1 MPMKKHVISHN
12 KLFTYSRM
20 VEVHSEILILSLEFS
35 ADKLSA
41 KRLNKIFLLI
51 IRNDLMFIEA
61 MMLHFSYDIW
71 DYFYDIKLY
80 YLRKIATN
88 NATLLVKITYIQKN
102 NFIFKKLFIT
112 VFLQNKNFVKQL
124 FFPLHL
130 IKKIIQYFFFLNW
143 FKKWLNK

>member
-112 VFLQNKNFVKQL
+112 VFLQNKNFVKHL

>member
-41 KRLNKIFLLI
+41 KRLKNCFLLI

-71 DYFYDIKLY
+71 DYFYDIKSY

-124 FFPLHL
+124 FFSPS
-130 IKKIIQYFFFLNW
+130 FD
-143 FKKWLNK
+143 